1 MAPQQRMQIPGYYYD
16 EEKGKYFKIEKTT
29 SAPQGA
35 AWSAD
40 SVKRRKIQHREAEA
54 VAARRERLKRHIVR
68 SAVLRDPLLGGV
80 LDVELGLRRERRTRA
95 HAGVA
100 AEDVPAVAWAKG
112 LVDKGEVP
120 FVPSFARQSF
130 PNIPCFY
137 VGGDDVKTGLG
148 VAYAS
153 ELRPSSVGT
162 ASMLILVALDEETL
176 IGSYIPTDENERISF
191 STDASSRP
199 ERRLSHRHEMIG
211 CPQISSINYH
221 PHSHRIIVTS
231 REPSNTC
238 DIYLFSPPKSAPNDD
253 RPLWL
258 LDRAN
263 HLAHIS
269 FNTGRREGV
278 VNQTTPAPPSSSS
291 LTCVIGTSYGLLKLT
306 SDERIHWLG
315 PARPRPGPVEGDFFD
330 QSFLPSN
337 PNVLLAGGRNRDVR
351 MIDMRVKWSE
361 WDSIPVGPV
370 ARLRAV
376 NPHQFLTAGPRSR
389 MALFDIRYRNRKPN
403 GTRPVVEF
411 PGYRN
416 EPHMHIGW
424 DVDVDSGVVAAAH
437 DDGRVGVYSLLSGRR
452 LRCSAVDAV
461 VARTPVRS
469 LQFQTMPGRRHPS
482 LFAGVGPN
490 LKMFSIGAPGA
501 DDEC

>member
-1 MAPQQRMQIPGYYYD
+1 MAPQPRMQIPGYYYD
-16 EEKGKYFKIEKTT
+16 EEKGKYFKIEKGA
-29 SAPQGA
+29 SAPQTA

-40 SVKRRKIQHREAEA
+40 NVKRRKIQHREAEA

-68 SAVLRDPLLGGV
+68 SAALRAPLIGGV
-80 LDVELGLRRERRTRA
+80 LDVELGVRREERA
-95 HAGVA
+95 RLRVDGAFGV
-100 AEDVPAVAWAKG
+100 EDVPAAAWARG

-137 VGGDDVKTGLG
+137 VGGDDEKTGLG
-148 VAYAS
+148 VAYA
-153 ELRPSSVGT
+153 T
-162 ASMLILVALDEETL
+162 LDEETL
-176 IGSYIPTDENERISF
+176 IGSYIPTDDNDRISF

-263 HLAHIS
+263 NLRHIS

-291 LTCVIGTSYGLLKLT
+291 LTCIIGTSYGLLKLT

-315 PARPRPGPVEGDFFD
+315 PPRPRPGPAEGDFFD
-330 QSFLPSN
+330 QTFLPSN

-351 MIDMRVKWSE
+351 LIDLRVKWSE
-361 WDSIPVGPV
+361 WDNIPVG
-370 ARLRAV
+370 ATAHLRAV
-376 NPHQFLTAGPRSR
+376 NPHQFLAAGPRSK
-389 MALFDIRYRNRKPN
+389 MALFDLRYRKTRPN
-403 GTRPVVEF
+403 GTKPVVEF
-411 PGYRN
+411 PGFLN
-416 EPHMHIGW
+416 EAHMHFGW

-437 DDGRVGVYSLLSGRR
+437 DDGRLRMYSLLSGRR
-452 LRCSAVDAV
+452 LRCPAVDAV
-461 VARTPVRS
+461 KARTPVKS
-469 LQFQTMPGRRHPS
+469 CQFQKMPGRRHAS

-490 LKMFSIGAPGA
+490 LKMFSVGALGV